1 MVSFKVLF
9 LFMIFWSVSA
19 VTNAVL
25 DLTDCP
31 TQTISLHRAVLK
43 DSMIE
48 AFKNPEILRVNLAV
62 TFISNSGKEERV
74 LVFSVMHCL
83 LFGTSSLTHF
93 L

>member
-1 MVSFKVLF
+1 
-9 LFMIFWSVSA
+9 
-19 VTNAVL
+19 
-25 DLTDCP
+25 
-31 TQTISLHRAVLK
+31 
-43 DSMIE
+43 MIE